1 MGVASFLV
9 GDASPNTGYT
19 TPVADAKNQLNA
31 IVSQKIE
38 VAPGL
43 IVLRVVP
50 DGWDLPTFSPG
61 QFAVLGLSPE
71 APRCDGSGIED
82 QTPRAGRLIRRA
94 YSIASSSVS
103 REHLEFYINLVQS
116 GSLTPRLF
124 ALQPGDRLWMGPKI
138 TGSFTLDQA
147 SPEHHLVLVATG
159 TGLAPYMSMLR
170 TMLPTTNGRRVAVL
184 LGARHSWDLGYH
196 AELSTM
202 ERLCGDF
209 LYVPTISRPHEE
221 VVPWAGQTGYVMEL
235 WTKSVVLE
243 SWGRR
248 PTPDDTSIFLCGSPA
263 MIDDMCKLLVT
274 QGFREHTRNYPG
286 QIFVERYW

>member
-1 MGVASFLV
+1 MS
-9 GDASPNTGYT
+9 DK
-19 TPVADAKNQLNA
+19 KNPLNA

-50 DGWDLPTFSPG
+50 DGCDMPDFSPG
-61 QFAVLGLSPE
+61 QFAVLGLPPE
-71 APRCDGSGIED
+71 APRCDGSGSDE

-138 TGSFTLDQA
+138 TGTFTLDLA
-147 SPEHHLVLVATG
+147 RPEHHLVLVATG

-170 TMLPTTNGRRVAVL
+170 TMLPTTEGRRVAAL

-196 AELSTM
+196 AELATM

-209 LYVPTISRPHEE
+209 RYLPTISRPDEE
-221 VVPWAGQTGYVMEL
+221 VVPWAGRTGYVMEL
-235 WTKSVVLE
+235 WKTGAVRDSL
-243 SWGRR
+243 GQR
-248 PTPDDTSIFLCGSPA
+248 PTPDDTSVFLCGNPA
-263 MIDDMCKLLVT
+263 MIDDMCELLIAD
-274 QGFREHTRNYPG
+274 GFQEHTRNEPG